1 MRRNLFATA
10 LACLALMAC
19 APVTESA
26 SSAPPPATAQL
37 DKLPTVLTPLAGT
50 RVDEEALR
58 AAYKTADAGLYVVD
72 FLRSFGWIND
82 GSPKAIALADRLENV
97 QRWLN
102 AADTALQAGNQ
113 ASATAA
119 FAKASEAYVSFR
131 RALEN

>member
-1 MRRNLFATA
+1 MRLFATA
-10 LACLALMAC
+10 FACLALMAC
-19 APVTESA
+19 APIVDSAA
-26 SSAPPPATAQL
+26 SSPPPATAHV
-37 DKLPTVLTPLAGT
+37 DKLPTVLAPLAGT

-58 AAYKTADAGLYVVD
+58 AAYKTTDAGLYVVD
-72 FLRSFGWIND
+72 FLRSFGWIKD
-82 GSPKAIALADRLENV
+82 GSPKAIALADTLENV

-119 FAKASEAYVSFR
+119 FAKASDAYTSFR